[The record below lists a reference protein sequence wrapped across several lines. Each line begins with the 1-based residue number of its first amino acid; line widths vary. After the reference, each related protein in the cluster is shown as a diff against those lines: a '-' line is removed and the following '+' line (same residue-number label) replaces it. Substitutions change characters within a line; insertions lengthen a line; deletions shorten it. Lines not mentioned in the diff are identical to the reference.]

1 MVRMAMGRAV
11 SAQVLMLV
19 VGGMAWAPGPA
30 AAQTALPDPPPPAT
44 ARVDLSE
51 LRHQVYV
58 MEGALV
64 RAVEFGAQKLNR
76 EIRAVVPDLYLLSGS
91 AQAHGVYLDGY
102 GIFFDVSVPM
112 LRQSMAWGLR
122 MMLQQDDAATRQDL
136 AALRGLVQRETDPRT
151 RQSLDAALARLEAQ
165 ASPLGGGGGAF
176 PLPVGTTLPSPSGV
190 SGTPSAGAPTPAQ
203 PTGLAAALSSGRPAA
218 APAQAGRTETD
229 SARVL
234 DAGRLYTDSVQRALI
249 DAMLDFSGPMNLG
262 PAEWLTVAARDN
274 AERDALAPQDPYESS
289 VTVLLRISG
298 ADLREY
304 RSGRID
310 KATARA
316 RVRIGEF

>member
-1 MVRMAMGRAV
+1 MSLMASVRPGRGHLLSGLILALALAPLAAG
-11 SAQVLMLV
+11 AQP
-19 VGGMAWAPGPA
+19 ARPEAAPVTG
-30 AAQTALPDPPPPAT
+30 
-44 ARVDLSE
+44 ARADLAD

-102 GIFFDVSVPM
+102 GVFFDVSVPM

-122 MMLQQDDAATRQDL
+122 MMLQQDDAATRQAI
-136 AALRGLVQRETDPRT
+136 AALRGHVQRESDPRA
-151 RQSLDAALARLEAQ
+151 RQTLESALARLEAQ
-165 ASPLGGGGGAF
+165 ANPLGGAAAAG
-176 PLPVGTTLPSPSGV
+176 
-190 SGTPSAGAPTPAQ
+190 PSAGATASTPTAGSAVAWPA
-203 PTGLAAALSSGRPAA
+203 GLGAAAGG
-218 APAQAGRTETD
+218 QAGGAD
-229 SARVL
+229 AAQARVL
-234 DAGRLYTDSVQRALI
+234 DAGRLYTESVQRALI
-249 DAMLDFSGPMNLG
+249 DAMLDFSGPMNLA

-274 AERDALAPQDPYESS
+274 AERDALAPQDPYETS

-304 RSGRID
+304 RAGQID
-310 KATARA
+310 KATARG

>member
-1 MVRMAMGRAV
+1 MSLMGPARPGRGRLLSGLLLAL
-11 SAQVLMLV
+11 AL
-19 VGGMAWAPGPA
+19 APGAAGAQPA
-30 AAQTALPDPPPPAT
+30 RPDAGPAGGG
-44 ARVDLSE
+44 RIDLAD

-102 GIFFDVSVPM
+102 GVFFDVSVPM

-122 MMLQQDDAATRQDL
+122 MMLQQDDAATRQAI
-136 AALRGLVQRETDPRT
+136 AALRGHVQRESDPRA
-151 RQSLDAALARLEAQ
+151 RQTLESALARLEAQ
-165 ASPLGGGGGAF
+165 ANPLGGAA
-176 PLPVGTTLPSPSGV
+176 T
-190 SGTPSAGAPTPAQ
+190 AG
-203 PTGLAAALSSGRPAA
+203 PAA
-218 APAQAGRTETD
+218 AATASAPTAGGAVAWPAGLGAAAGGQAGGAD
-229 SARVL
+229 AAQARVL
-234 DAGRLYTDSVQRALI
+234 DAGRLYTESVQRALI
-249 DAMLDFSGPMNLG
+249 DAMLDFSGPMNLA

-274 AERDALAPQDPYESS
+274 AERDALAPQDPYETS

-304 RSGRID
+304 RAGQID
-310 KATARA
+310 KATARG

>member
-1 MVRMAMGRAV
+1 MSCVTVVQLRP
-11 SAQVLMLV
+11 VLVL
-19 VGGMAWAPGPA
+19 ALLLCGPA
-30 AAQTALPDPPPPAT
+30 VGLSLAQTPTTRSEAASAPA
-44 ARVDLSE
+44 ARVDLAE

-76 EIRAVVPDLYLLSGS
+76 EIRALVPDLFLLSGS

-122 MMLQQDDAATRQDL
+122 MMLQQDAASTRQDL
-136 AALRGLVQRETDPRT
+136 AALRGLIQRETDVRT
-151 RQSLDAALARLEAQ
+151 RQSLEAALARIEAQ
-165 ASPLGGGGGAF
+165 ASPFGGAGGLAPSDSAPPQTGAF
-176 PLPVGTTLPSPSGV
+176 PAPASSVSAASAWPSS
-190 SGTPSAGAPTPAQ
+190 
-203 PTGLAAALSSGRPAA
+203 LAAGQAG
-218 APAQAGRTETD
+218 QAGRLDTD
-229 SARVL
+229 PARGI
-234 DAGRLYTDSVQRALI
+234 DAGRLYTESVQRAII
-249 DAMLDFSGPMNLG
+249 DAMLDFSGPMNLAPG
-262 PAEWLTVAARDN
+262 EWLTVAARDN
-274 AERDALAPQDPYESS
+274 AERDALAPQDPYETS

-304 RSGRID
+304 RSGAID

-316 RVRIGEF
+316 RVRVGEF

>member
-1 MVRMAMGRAV
+1 MSFMGPFRPGRDRLLPGLLLALV
-11 SAQVLMLV
+11 LAPVIAGAQPTGPDAAP
-19 VGGMAWAPGPA
+19 VGG
-30 AAQTALPDPPPPAT
+30 
-44 ARVDLSE
+44 ARADLAD

-76 EIRAVVPDLYLLSGS
+76 ELRAVVPDLYLLSGS
-91 AQAHGVYLDGY
+91 AQAHGVYLEGY

-122 MMLQQDDAATRQDL
+122 MMLQQDDATTRQ
-136 AALRGLVQRETDPRT
+136 AIAVLRGHVQRESDARA
-151 RQSLDAALARLEAQ
+151 RQTLESALARLEAQ
-165 ASPLGGGGGAF
+165 ANPLGGAAAAGPAT
-176 PLPVGTTLPSPSGV
+176 GTTA
-190 SGTPSAGAPTPAQ
+190 SA
-203 PTGLAAALSSGRPAA
+203 PAA
-218 APAQAGRTETD
+218 GRGVAWPAGLGAQAPGPAGSVEAAQ
-229 SARVL
+229 ARVL
-234 DAGRLYTDSVQRALI
+234 DAGRLYTESVQRALI
-249 DAMLDFSGPMNLG
+249 DAMLDFSGPMNLA

-304 RSGRID
+304 RAGVID
-310 KATARA
+310 KATARG

>member
-1 MVRMAMGRAV
+1 MSLVTVVRATLTRRVLV
-11 SAQVLMLV
+11 SWCALAL
-19 VGGMAWAPGPA
+19 GPGIA
-30 AAQTALPDPPPPAT
+30 LAQTTPPAPAPPVSSPPAT
-44 ARVDLSE
+44 RVDLAD

-76 EIRAVVPDLYLLSGS
+76 EIRAVMPDLFLLSGS

-122 MMLQQDDAATRQDL
+122 MMLQQDEAATRQDL
-136 AALRGLVQRETDPRT
+136 AALRGLIQRETDPRA
-151 RQSLDAALARLEAQ
+151 RQSLEGALARIEAQ
-165 ASPLGGGGGAF
+165 TSPFGGGGGAL
-176 PLPVGTTLPSPSGV
+176 PLSPAS
-190 SGTPSAGAPTPAQ
+190 PQAGAGVASAQ
-203 PTGLAAALSSGRPAA
+203 PAGQALSWPSSLTSVATTGQAVRP
-218 APAQAGRTETD
+218 ETD
-229 SARVL
+229 AARVL
-234 DAGRLYTDSVQRALI
+234 DAGRLYTESVQRALI
-249 DAMLDFSGPMNLG
+249 DAMLDFSGPMNLAPG
-262 PAEWLTVAARDN
+262 EWLTVAARDN

-298 ADLREY
+298 TDLREY
-304 RSGRID
+304 RSGAID

-316 RVRIGEF
+316 RVRLGEF

>member
-1 MVRMAMGRAV
+1 MALASTRRGHLLPGLLLALALAPV
-11 SAQVLMLV
+11 AAGAQPARPEAPP
-19 VGGMAWAPGPA
+19 VGGVRA
-30 AAQTALPDPPPPAT
+30 
-44 ARVDLSE
+44 DLAD

-91 AQAHGVYLDGY
+91 ARAHGVYLEGY

-122 MMLQQDDAATRQDL
+122 MMLQQDDAATRQAI
-136 AALRGLVQRETDPRT
+136 AALRGHVQRESDPRA
-151 RQSLDAALARLEAQ
+151 RQTLESALARLEAQ
-165 ASPLGGGGGAF
+165 ANPLGGAAAAAGPASALAPAPAPAVGGAIAW
-176 PLPVGTTLPSPSGV
+176 PAGVGA
-190 SGTPSAGAPTPAQ
+190 PSAGQTGSAEEAQ
-203 PTGLAAALSSGRPAA
+203 
-218 APAQAGRTETD
+218 
-229 SARVL
+229 ARVL

-249 DAMLDFSGPMNLG
+249 DAMLDFSGPMNLA

-274 AERDALAPQDPYESS
+274 AERDALAPQDPYETS

-304 RSGRID
+304 RAGLID
-310 KATARA
+310 KATARG

>member
-1 MVRMAMGRAV
+1 MRQTGTNMTVERLLRATRVHLLVMLWCV
-11 SAQVLMLV
+11 SGGGLVPGLAQ
-19 VGGMAWAPGPA
+19 
-30 AAQTALPDPPPPAT
+30 AQTARPEPSPTAA
-44 ARVDLSE
+44 ARVDLAE

-76 EIRAVVPDLYLLSGS
+76 EIRAVVPDLFLLSGS

-122 MMLQQDDAATRQDL
+122 MMLQQDEAATRQDL
-136 AALRGLVQRETDPRT
+136 AALRELVQRETDPRT

-165 ASPLGGGGGAF
+165 ASPFTGGGVAA
-176 PLPVGTTLPSPSGV
+176 LPPSGALPT
-190 SGTPSAGAPTPAQ
+190 GMTTAPPSAGV
-203 PTGLAAALSSGRPAA
+203 AAAWPSSLASAA
-218 APAQAGRTETD
+218 AGQAGRPGTD
-229 SARVL
+229 PARVL
-234 DAGRLYTDSVQRALI
+234 DAGRLYTESVQQALI
-249 DAMLDFSGPMNLG
+249 DAMLDFSGPMNLAPG
-262 PAEWLTVAARDN
+262 EWLTVAARDN

-289 VTVLLRISG
+289 VTVVLRISG

-304 RSGRID
+304 RSGVID
-310 KATARA
+310 KAMART
-316 RVRIGEF
+316 RVRRGEF

>member
-1 MVRMAMGRAV
+1 MALASTRRGHLLPGLLLALALAPVAAGAQPARPEAPPVGEVRA
-11 SAQVLMLV
+11 
-19 VGGMAWAPGPA
+19 
-30 AAQTALPDPPPPAT
+30 
-44 ARVDLSE
+44 DLAD

-91 AQAHGVYLDGY
+91 ARAHGVYLEGY

-122 MMLQQDDAATRQDL
+122 MMLQQDDAATRQAI
-136 AALRGLVQRETDPRT
+136 AALRGHVQRESDPRA
-151 RQSLDAALARLEAQ
+151 RQTLESALARLEAQ
-165 ASPLGGGGGAF
+165 ANPLGGAAAA
-176 PLPVGTTLPSPSGV
+176 VG
-190 SGTPSAGAPTPAQ
+190 PSAGATPPVPTAGGAMAWPA
-203 PTGLAAALSSGRPAA
+203 GLG
-218 APAQAGRTETD
+218 APSAGQAGSAEEAQ
-229 SARVL
+229 ARVL
-234 DAGRLYTDSVQRALI
+234 DAGRLYTESVQRALI
-249 DAMLDFSGPMNLG
+249 DAMLDFSGPMNLS

-274 AERDALAPQDPYESS
+274 AERDALAPQDPYETS

-304 RSGRID
+304 RAGLID
-310 KATARA
+310 KATARG

>member
-1 MVRMAMGRAV
+1 
-11 SAQVLMLV
+11 
-19 VGGMAWAPGPA
+19 
-30 AAQTALPDPPPPAT
+30 
-44 ARVDLSE
+44 
-51 LRHQVYV
+51 
-58 MEGALV
+58 
-64 RAVEFGAQKLNR
+64 
-76 EIRAVVPDLYLLSGS
+76 
-91 AQAHGVYLDGY
+91 
-102 GIFFDVSVPM
+102 
-112 LRQSMAWGLR
+112 
-122 MMLQQDDAATRQDL
+122 MMLQQDDTATRQDL

-176 PLPVGTTLPSPSGV
+176 PLPVGATLPSPSGA
-190 SGTPSAGAPTPAQ
+190 SATPSAGAPTPAQ
-203 PTGLAAALSSGRPAA
+203 PTGLAAALSSGRP
-218 APAQAGRTETD
+218 ETD